1 MNLFTH
7 IRVFFLLLAVLIV
20 SACGDQKLTPLVE
33 GDTILAF
40 GDSLTFGKGTTQD
53 SAYPAV
59 LQELSGYTVINA
71 GISGETTSEGLVRL
85 PELLEQHQPAMVV
98 LFEGGND
105 ILRNLPAANT
115 KANLSRMIQLIKSA
129 GSQLVLVGVPEKS
142 LFSSSAPWYAEL
154 AEQFDVPLQDS
165 IVSKLLKKP
174 AMKSDRVH
182 FNSEGYREVA
192 ESIYSLLDESG
203 AF

>member
-1 MNLFTH
+1 MILFTR
-7 IRVFFLLLAVLIV
+7 IKIIFLLLAVIVV
-20 SACGDQKLTPLVE
+20 SACGDQKLEPLVE

-40 GDSLTFGKGTTQD
+40 GDSLTFGKGTTKD
-53 SAYPAV
+53 LAYPAV
-59 LQELSGYTVINA
+59 LQELSGFSVINA
-71 GISGETTSEGLVRL
+71 GVSGETTSEGLVRL
-85 PELLEQHQPAMVV
+85 PELLDQHQPAVVV

-115 KANLSRMIQLIKSA
+115 KANLSRMIQLIKSTGA
-129 GSQLVLVGVPEKS
+129 QPVLVGVPEKS
-142 LFSSSAPWYAEL
+142 LFSASAPWYSEL

-182 FNSEGYREVA
+182 FNSKGYREVA
-192 ESIYSLLDESG
+192 ESIYTLLDDSG

>member
-1 MNLFTH
+1 MNLFTP
-7 IRVFFLLLAVLIV
+7 IRIFILLLAAWVV
-20 SACGDQKLTPLVE
+20 SACGDQKLTPLEE

-53 SAYPAV
+53 LAYPAV

-71 GISGETTSEGLVRL
+71 GVSGETTSQGLLRL
-85 PELLEQHQPAMVV
+85 PELLDKHQPAMVV

-115 KANLSRMIQLIKSA
+115 KANLSSMIQLIKSA
-129 GSQLVLVGVPEKS
+129 GSQLILVGIPEKS

-154 AEQFDVPLQDS
+154 AKQFDVPLQDS
-165 IVSKLLKKP
+165 IVSRLLKNP
-174 AMKSDRVH
+174 AMKSDSVH
-182 FNSEGYREVA
+182 FNSKGYREVA
-192 ESIYSLLDESG
+192 ESIFTLLDDSG

>member
-1 MNLFTH
+1 MSSYSRVIPYLLFF
-7 IRVFFLLLAVLIV
+7 VVLAI
-20 SACGDQKLTPLVE
+20 SACGDDELDPLIA

-59 LQELSGYTVINA
+59 LQELSGHPVINA
-71 GISGETTSEGLVRL
+71 GISGETTSEGLTRL
-85 PELLEQHQPAMVV
+85 PGLLDQYDPALVI

-105 ILRNLPAANT
+105 ILRNQPQNRT
-115 KANLSRMIQLIKSA
+115 KANLAQMIQSIQSTGAQLI
-129 GSQLVLVGVPEKS
+129 LVGVPEKS
-142 LFSSSAPWYAEL
+142 LFSSSASFYTEL
-154 AEQFDVPLQDS
+154 AQQYDVPLQDS

-182 FNSEGYREVA
+182 FNSEGYRAVA
-192 ESIYSLLDESG
+192 EAVYELLKKSG
-203 AF
+203 AL